1 MGVGAR
7 EGIHSWSTAADPAH
21 TCCSSSSSSS
31 TRAVVSTR
39 LSGLLK
45 GHLLPQLNKAPAEAR
60 PASRGPKAEAFTRAN
75 TIRCEFAVYK
85 LCMPTTQQL
94 ATRLPNSGGGRG
106 ELSVASGGLKKQI
119 SGAYSTR
126 LSGICGTVIV
136 SLAAAV
142 RGVLRMG

>member
-1 MGVGAR
+1 MGVG

-21 TCCSSSSSSS
+21 TCCSSSSSS
-31 TRAVVSTR
+31 TRADVSTR

-60 PASRGPKAEAFTRAN
+60 PASRCPKAEAFTRAN

-94 ATRLPNSGGGRG
+94 ATRLPNSAGGRG
-106 ELSVASGGLKKQI
+106 EQSVASGLKKQI

-136 SLAAAV
+136 SLVAQ
-142 RGVLRMG
+142 RRPSNGVICN

>member
-21 TCCSSSSSSS
+21 TCCSSSS

-60 PASRGPKAEAFTRAN
+60 PASRCPKAEAFTRAN

-94 ATRLPNSGGGRG
+94 ATRLPHSGGGRG
-106 ELSVASGGLKKQI
+106 EQSVASGLKKQI

-136 SLAAAV
+136 S
-142 RGVLRMG
+142 RCRSQRRPSNGVICN